1 MDKNIIKKHLNSKFI
16 SEETVPGISVTAAV
30 NKESGKFNKDGVKA
44 IEKDVTAFEK
54 NVRADK
60 NEKEMAQN
68 KFNYDDDFEKTY
80 HDEMEIMN
88 GQEMLQYDS
97 KPDDNFK
104 KRAEEAIEGSTRMG
118 NNPEWANVIPK
129 QQGFTG
135 PDFGKNLVKRAKAS
149 SEKRNKQTPTLNLR
163 GANIQADLKDTG
175 HRPYALDENIETPE
189 EKNARIISGWIAE
202 TGVDK
207 VAEKLLNRYSETGM
221 LSDMPDSME
230 YGNAINKIISLL
242 NKKEFTLAMQTA
254 KKSAAKLDKKAMKG
268 GMFENNDNNKI
279 QIKEGMKRLKFKKEF
294 NGVGNA
300 LKMIPEGY
308 RVDNKE
314 FEMTDGNETYKI
326 RWEGNLTEGRAV
338 VLMASDKKMVSEDM
352 AHMKHL
358 MGYKSTETLGLLKG
372 KSRINE
378 NAVFGDIYNKSK
390 MLLEGEDIEN
400 AKAKTGEWDGITKK
414 APEST
419 KHVQGSVSKD
429 KGTQAPSAKEGDLDD
444 AVSHAPE
451 AKKHVEGSVS
461 TEKGTKAPAP
471 KKGEWEAVKKK
482 ASEATKHVT
491 MKESFQAEEEE
502 EEEGAEEVK
511 TKEVKTEGENIE
523 GKKVKAGHWE
533 DISIPHA
540 AEAKK
545 HIHMGKEST
554 AKVETEAKEEVTESV
569 VLGGIKFEPIT
580 EGMYE
585 EGMYETEGF
594 DEEGFG
600 DDYENSDENFINRDF
615 LMNKMGELENTL
627 SHIATQFIVGFDESM
642 VPMSVKTR
650 LLETIKGSIKN
661 AIENAY

>member
-1 MDKNIIKKHLNSKFI
+1 MDKNIIKKHLNTKFI
-16 SEETVPGISVTAAV
+16 SEETVPGISVTAAA

-54 NVRADK
+54 NVKADK
-60 NEKEMAQN
+60 NEQEMAQN
-68 KFNYDDDFEKTY
+68 KFNYDNDFEKTY

-149 SEKRNKQTPTLNLR
+149 TEKRNNQTPTLNLR
-163 GANIQADLKDTG
+163 GRDIQADLKDTG

-189 EKNARIISGWIAE
+189 EKNARIISGWIVE

-221 LSDMPDSME
+221 LSDMPYSME

-242 NKKEFTLAMQTA
+242 NKKQFTLAMQTA
-254 KKSAAKLDKKAMKG
+254 KKSATKLDKKAMKG
-268 GMFENNDNNKI
+268 GMFENNDNNKT

-372 KSRINE
+372 KARINE
-378 NAVFGDIYNKSK
+378 NAVFGDIYSKSK
-390 MLLEGEDIEN
+390 VLLEGEDIEN

-414 APEST
+414 APEAT
-419 KHVQGSVSKD
+419 KHVEGSVSKD
-429 KGTQAPSAKEGDLDD
+429 KGTQAPAAKEGDLDD
-444 AVSHAPE
+444 AVSHAAE
-451 AKKHVEGSVS
+451 AKAHVEGSVS

-471 KKGEWEAVKKK
+471 KKGEWENVKKK
-482 ASEATKHVT
+482 SADATKHVT
-491 MKESFQAEEEE
+491 MKESFNQEEEEEE
-502 EEEGAEEVK
+502 EEEGVEDVKTEEVEE

-523 GKKVKAGHWE
+523 GKKTKAGHWE
-533 DISIPHA
+533 DINVPHA

-554 AKVETEAKEEVTESV
+554 ANQETVAKEEAITEGIT
-569 VLGGIKFEPIT
+569 LGGIRFEPIN
-580 EGMYE
+580 ESYME
-585 EGMYETEGF
+585 EEM
-594 DEEGFG
+594 EEESIEESEEME
-600 DDYENSDENFINRDF
+600 DDSMEEE
-615 LMNKMGELENTL
+615 KGE
-627 SHIATQFIVGFDESM
+627 
-642 VPMSVKTR
+642 
-650 LLETIKGSIKN
+650 
-661 AIENAY
+661 

>member
-16 SEETVPGISVTAAV
+16 TEETVPGISVTAAA

-54 NVRADK
+54 NVKADK
-60 NEKEMAQN
+60 NEQEMAQN

-135 PDFGKNLVKRAKAS
+135 PDFGKNLVKRVKAS
-149 SEKRNKQTPTLNLR
+149 TEKRNKQTPTLNLR
-163 GANIQADLKDTG
+163 GRDIQADLKDTG

-189 EKNARIISGWIAE
+189 EKNARIISGWIVE

-242 NKKEFTLAMQTA
+242 NKKQFTLAMQTA
-254 KKSAAKLDKKAMKG
+254 KKSATKLDKKAMKG

-372 KSRINE
+372 KARINE
-378 NAVFGDIYNKSK
+378 NAVFGDIFNKTK
-390 MLLEGEDIEN
+390 ALLEGEDIEN
-400 AKAKTGEWDGITKK
+400 AKAKTGEWDEITKK
-414 APEST
+414 APEAT
-419 KHVQGSVSKD
+419 KHVEGSVSKD
-429 KGTQAPSAKEGDLDD
+429 KGTQAPAAKEGDLDD

-451 AKKHVEGSVS
+451 AKAHVEGSVS

-471 KKGEWEAVKKK
+471 KKGEWENVKKK
-482 ASEATKHVT
+482 ATEATKHVT

-502 EEEGAEEVK
+502 EEEGVEDVKTEEVEE

-523 GKKVKAGHWE
+523 GKKTKAGHWE
-533 DISIPHA
+533 DINVPHA

-554 AKVETEAKEEVTESV
+554 ANQETVAKE
-569 VLGGIKFEPIT
+569 EPIT
-580 EGMYE
+580 EGITIGGIRFEPINESWIE
-585 EGMYETEGF
+585 ENM
-594 DEEGFG
+594 EEESIEESEEMEE
-600 DDYENSDENFINRDF
+600 DSMEEE
-615 LMNKMGELENTL
+615 KGE
-627 SHIATQFIVGFDESM
+627 
-642 VPMSVKTR
+642 
-650 LLETIKGSIKN
+650 
-661 AIENAY
+661 